1 MSCRLFPAL
10 SKRVILRREAQCKN
24 IVLSIRQNEF
34 GYGLD
39 LQPEQEEIARK
50 QREREG
56 RGLQRLSQELYS
68 KDTHF
73 VLELIQNADDNHYP
87 PHLSVGTSSA
97 GAVPTLKFI
106 LSPDCV
112 VVLNNEAG
120 FTEQNIRAI
129 CDIGK
134 STKDPHRSGYIGQK
148 GIGFKSVFRV
158 TDAPEIHSNNFHVK
172 FDTKSGPVGYIL
184 PHCLRNHLLMERY
197 HRLKSKLHDYDIG
210 SFMYTFTTLF
220 DHKIFPGGQP
230 ELYYH

>member
-1 MSCRLFPAL
+1 MFPAL

-184 PHCLRNHLLMERY
+184 PHWVE
-197 HRLKSKLHDYDIG
+197 KS
-210 SFMYTFTTLF
+210 FT
-220 DHKIFPGGQP
+220 DGKIPS
-230 ELYYH
+230 EETKE

>member
-184 PHCLRNHLLMERY
+184 PHWVAEIIY
-197 HRLKSKLHDYDIG
+197 
-210 SFMYTFTTLF
+210 
-220 DHKIFPGGQP
+220 
-230 ELYYH
+230 